1 MVKDSLKKQLK
12 AFPHFLDK
20 SPDSNF
26 YKIQSVFNNQFRKL
40 DQAIFEVYESF
51 KLDKRVLVWK
61 DQNEPYVYTMR
72 FSVSFP
78 NLKSVK
84 IYKND
89 ELIYVDE
96 FSYENNENNYEYSY
110 EYDTRFDIDDDNNG
124 VSEEGNSI
132 MVEADIIPQDTFLLI
147 VETYDEHIIKKGFP
161 ENDTPIIN
169 EKGERIYDV
178 YDHDESLDEL
188 GVLNNIPRKQYVE
201 TNDYENTE
209 PPFNDRLT
217 EDDYHYI
224 QRQLTYLQL
233 IQNVPLPVAEIFKLY
248 GLPATMLNRER
259 LLLKMFDLNKEGRFI
274 EHDGDL
280 YVDSWVPEP
289 WEHKDGF
296 CKNIDNLGQLF
307 FVSANTV
314 NPKKFTEVIFNF
326 NILNIYGQP
335 VDVEYS
341 VEILLNDIPIKTC
354 SNSSFKISTDDLDEI
369 NINHFK
375 FIAHNNEGDVIGEQE
390 LEINVKG
397 CNDGDF
403 YVRYDGDDNN
413 DGSKESPFFTLKK
426 AVDSLNSNQDLI
438 VVSGEIYLDDL
449 HVINKSCTILGCNN
463 GTITSPLNHNK
474 FFNIFKDTQVTL
486 SDLTLSHNYAVHYSK
501 NNTFINKNNE
511 LDNFETVIIH
521 GGLPVL
527 TLTANQEN
535 YYHLY
540 DNVVLSF
547 SLNSLAGNPLKFT
560 PLDLFIDDE
569 FFTTVF
575 TDING
580 NGSIILNNQNINP
593 FTTNY
598 MLKFKEIDVF
608 YENTIEKIVNNTKT
622 TPRIDRKYGPLL
634 ELSGESEVAADLY
647 ENGEL
652 IHNASFEDHTLTV
665 NYLPSY
671 GEHIVY
677 FSEDG
682 IHVIKEWVVN
692 SRFYISDLDVPYLVT
707 DVEIEDDGELYVT
720 FTPLAD
726 FNKVTDLED
735 VIVNL
740 ELTNGKLYKEHFN
753 LTNTDSGEGDEICPE
768 DLVNL
773 QNAIVDVSMDDGR
786 LEIERINTIILE
798 EERE

>member
-20 SPDSNF
+20 SSDSNF

-96 FSYENNENNYEYSY
+96 FSYENNVNNSEYSY

-132 MVEADIIPQDTFLLI
+132 MVEADIIPQDTFLII

-169 EKGERIYDV
+169 EKGERVYDV

-188 GVLNNIPRKQYVE
+188 GVLNNIPRKQYIP
-201 TNDYENTE
+201 TTDYENTE

-217 EDDYHYI
+217 EDDYHYMK
-224 QRQLTYLQL
+224 RQLAYLQL

-248 GLPATMLNRER
+248 GIEATMLNRER
-259 LLLKMFDLNKEGRFI
+259 LLLKMFDLKKHGYMEYG
-274 EHDGDL
+274 GDL

-296 CKNIDNLGQLF
+296 CKNLDERGKFF
-307 FVSANTV
+307 FVKANTV
-314 NPKKFTEVIFNF
+314 RPPKFSEVIFYF
-326 NILNIYGQP
+326 SLMDMYGESLDYDCTIDIYLDGEPLQL
-335 VDVEYS
+335 EYT
-341 VEILLNDIPIKTC
+341 D
-354 SNSSFKISTDDLDEI
+354 SSYTISTDNLNEI
-369 NINHFK
+369 EPNLFR
-375 FIAHNNEGDVIGEQE
+375 FIAKTNEDIIGEQE
-390 LEINVKG
+390 IIINVKG

-403 YVRYDGDDNN
+403 YVTSEGDDEN
-413 DGSKESPFFTLKK
+413 DGSKDAPFASIKK
-426 AVDSLNSNQDLI
+426 ALDSVNENQNLI
-438 VVSGEIYLDDL
+438 IIGGEVILDDL
-449 HVINKSCTILGCNN
+449 NLIKQNCTIMGCNN
-463 GTITSPLNHNK
+463 GTIISPLEHNR
-474 FFNIFKDTQVTL
+474 FFNIFKDITVNLT
-486 SDLTLSHNYAVHYSK
+486 DLILSHNYAEHYSRK
-501 NNTFINKNNE
+501 SILINKNKE
-511 LDNFETVIIH
+511 LENYETVILH

-527 TLTANQEN
+527 TLEANQDE

-540 DNVVLSF
+540 DNVILSF
-547 SLNSLAGNPLKFT
+547 SLNSKAGNPLKYTILEFYINNE
-560 PLDLFIDDE
+560 LFGN
-569 FFTTVF
+569 VR
-575 TDING
+575 TDAEG
-580 NGSIILNNQNINP
+580 NGEILLNNQSITP
-593 FTTNY
+593 VSFDY
-598 MLKFKEIDVF
+598 KLKFNETDVF
-608 YENTIEKIVNNTKT
+608 YENTIEKTVVLDKT
-622 TPRIDRKYGPLL
+622 TPRIDRKWGPFL
-634 ELSGESEVAADLY
+634 EVTAEYDKPADLY
-647 ENGEL
+647 ENGSL
-652 IHNASFEDHTLTV
+652 IHDGFYEEGIVKV
-665 NYLPSY
+665 NYRPGY
-671 GEHIVY
+671 GEKVVY

-682 IHVIKEWVVN
+682 IQVIKEWVVN

-707 DVEIEDDGELYVT
+707 NVEINDIGELYVT
-720 FTPLAD
+720 FTPLSD
-726 FNKVTDLED
+726 FTKVQDLRN

-740 ELTNGKLYKEHFN
+740 ELEGGLLYKEYFTVTN
-753 LTNTDSGEGDEICPE
+753 LDTLEGNEIYPE
-768 DLVNL
+768 DLINL
-773 QNAIVDVSMDDGR
+773 KRAIVNVTLDDGN
-786 LEIERINTIILE
+786 LEIERIDTIIIDE
-798 EERE
+798 EV